1 MVTSGGT
8 ARLTQAQEADEAGK
22 TAWKMHLV
30 CGWTALGSSTADGE
44 GGFNTG
50 KHGNSGAGRLYTSLD
65 ARGRGAVGEA
75 GQEQQ
80 PWPGG
85 SAAEFTIWRRLGVAT
100 QDTSRRRLGG
110 RRHDEAEK
118 HMKEMVRQRR
128 SPPRK
133 GSWVPVCRWAG
144 GNATQE
150 YLQADMATMVIGF
163 GAASVGQSPRSAGP
177 WPWRSALGRRCCV
190 NNPRACHGTGG
201 RGLAMGKWAWEGR
214 RLVRRMSIP
223 SR

>member
-1 MVTSGGT
+1 
-8 ARLTQAQEADEAGK
+8 
-22 TAWKMHLV
+22 MHLV

-44 GGFNTG
+44 GGFSTG

-110 RRHDEAEK
+110 RRHDKAEK
-118 HMKEMVRQRR
+118 HMKEMDRQRG
-128 SPPRK
+128 SPARK
-133 GSWVPVCRWAG
+133 GSWVPAAAG
-144 GNATQE
+144 
-150 YLQADMATMVIGF
+150 QAGTLPKNISRLTWRPWSSVLVRLRLDRALAPRAHGHGDPLWGVD
-163 GAASVGQSPRSAGP
+163 AASITPGDAMIPGAEG
-177 WPWRSALGRRCCV
+177 WRWG
-190 NNPRACHGTGG
+190 NG
-201 RGLAMGKWAWEGR
+201 RGRAAVLFGG
-214 RLVRRMSIP
+214 
-223 SR
+223 